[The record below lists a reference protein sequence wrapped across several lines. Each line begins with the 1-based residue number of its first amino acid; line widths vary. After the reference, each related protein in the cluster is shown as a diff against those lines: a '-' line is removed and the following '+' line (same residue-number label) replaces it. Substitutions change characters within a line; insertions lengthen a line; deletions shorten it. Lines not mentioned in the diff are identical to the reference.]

1 MLGRIKSGF
10 TPAQATLYSQQF
22 EFFNRLIDISGL
34 AKAYKKEERKGVITQ
49 YLKVGGVGAP
59 EA

>member
-1 MLGRIKSGF
+1 MS
-10 TPAQATLYSQQF
+10 PAQEVLYKQQF

-59 EA
+59 ET

>member
-1 MLGRIKSGF
+1 MIDRIKSGF

-22 EFFNRLIDISGL
+22 AFFNKLINISGI

-49 YLKVGGVGAP
+49 YLIVGEVGVS